1 MWKTAERQGTLD
13 LHLHSNSKDGLTAPA
28 KIPPAMWVA
37 VWLITLQSFVFGYE
51 ISALNT
57 CLVTG
62 EDKRGS
68 SCHDGSDVTC
78 PTGSIFRD
86 LNLSTLEVS
95 LATSLL
101 VVGAWVGC
109 LAVSRPSEAYG
120 RKAVLMWTNFVFIA
134 GTLFVASGVAI
145 LLYIGRFICGL
156 GVGATSVLVP
166 VLLSELASAEHR
178 GIITTLHQVA
188 LTFAI
193 LISALLGY
201 GLVTFVPHG
210 WQYTLAFSGVPPL
223 VMLIF
228 RAKIPESPKWLVH
241 QGRIEDAVAVLQIV
255 RPVDHNAVAETDSII
270 EDSRGD
276 AVSSVTWA
284 EVFAYKRAVIIGC
297 LLTFFQAFT
306 GINSVVFYSTTIF
319 GFAGFSQAILATA
332 SFGVVNFVSTVW
344 SASLVDK
351 MGRKKLLLG
360 GTIVMLIGLLVLS
373 PVLLTSD
380 GSVSGLIAVLALL
393 VYVFGFAIGMG
404 AVIWVI
410 MSEMIP
416 TRVRTKAVSL
426 FLCISWGS
434 NLIIG
439 LVTLTAIDVMGG
451 VTSSMTDD
459 QQSQAEKVG
468 VAYLYLFFAGMCVI
482 SILFIVFMVPET
494 KGKTPSALQGGTSID
509 SPLLSEWG

>member
-1 MWKTAERQGTLD
+1 
-13 LHLHSNSKDGLTAPA
+13 
-28 KIPPAMWVA
+28 
-37 VWLITLQSFVFGYE
+37 
-51 ISALNT
+51 
-57 CLVTG
+57 
-62 EDKRGS
+62 
-68 SCHDGSDVTC
+68 
-78 PTGSIFRD
+78 
-86 LNLSTLEVS
+86 
-95 LATSLL
+95 
-101 VVGAWVGC
+101 
-109 LAVSRPSEAYG
+109 
-120 RKAVLMWTNFVFIA
+120 
-134 GTLFVASGVAI
+134 
-145 LLYIGRFICGL
+145 
-156 GVGATSVLVP
+156 
-166 VLLSELASAEHR
+166 
-178 GIITTLHQVA
+178 
-188 LTFAI
+188 
-193 LISALLGY
+193 
-201 GLVTFVPHG
+201 
-210 WQYTLAFSGVPPL
+210 
-223 VMLIF
+223 MLIF

-393 VYVFGFAIGMG
+393 VYVVGFAIGMG

-468 VAYLYLFFAGMCVI
+468 VAYLYLFFAGMCVV
-482 SILFIVFMVPET
+482 SIIFIVFMVPET